1 MWKMLKHIAKTHRK
15 RLIGT
20 FSPVGL
26 ENLLMLGYPVFGGW
40 AINAVIAGRVWQ
52 ALLYA
57 LVVFLMWLV
66 GAARRFRYKSA

>member
-26 ENLLMLGYPVFGGW
+26 GKPFDAGVSGVWRLGD
-40 AINAVIAGRVWQ
+40 
-52 ALLYA
+52 
-57 LVVFLMWLV
+57 
-66 GAARRFRYKSA
+66 

>member
-40 AINAVIAGRVWQ
+40 AINAVIGGGGCGRRCCTLW
-52 ALLYA
+52 LY
-57 LVVFLMWLV
+57 F
-66 GAARRFRYKSA
+66 